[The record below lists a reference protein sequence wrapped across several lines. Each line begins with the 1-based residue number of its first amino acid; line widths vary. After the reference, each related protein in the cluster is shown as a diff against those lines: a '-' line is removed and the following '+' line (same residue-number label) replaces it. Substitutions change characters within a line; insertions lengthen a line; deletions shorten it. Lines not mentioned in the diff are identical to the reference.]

1 MYQYRILHNDIEG
14 RLGLALAHPLYH
26 LIGIAVKHIPLG
38 EFTHRVNLISAVAGA
53 FAVANL
59 FLLLRLW
66 LGVNL
71 PAVLAAVTFGLCW
84 TTWQFSSIAE
94 TYMLYIALFMAELT
108 VLFLYVGRR
117 QVRFLYL
124 LALFN
129 GLAVADHMWGSIAF
143 VCYVVFLVV
152 LAVRRKVGMKCLG
165 VCVLLWVVGALPY
178 EYLIIRNLIESGD
191 LSGTL
196 ASALF
201 GNSWRGAVLNASL
214 SARLIKENLIFI
226 MYNFSTPNALLCLPG
241 LYALGRVAPSKGYRY
256 VLLSLLVMFFLFAF
270 RYTVPDRYAFFL
282 PFYSLVCILI
292 GVGFKW
298 FFTFPAGRSLRYM
311 VFAFT
316 LVPVGIYAA
325 APPAA
330 KHAGFVLPVKRTIP
344 YRDDYKWFFRPWKTN
359 CTGPDKFAEAVF
371 NTVED
376 DAIVYAD
383 GTTVYPL
390 LLSQELKA
398 TGQTVRIVS
407 SHPNRQN
414 PVVLN
419 ADTLADIIKAGP
431 VYVVTP
437 LPGYCPQFML
447 ERYSFEHNGVLW
459 KVAAGSDGRLN
470 QVGGRSRD

>member
-26 LIGIAVKHIPLG
+26 LIGIAVKYIPLG
-38 EFTHRVNLISAVAGA
+38 EFAHRVNLISAVAGA

-94 TYMLYIALFMAELT
+94 TYMLYIALFLAELT
-108 VLFLYVGRR
+108 VLFLYVERR

-152 LAVRRKVGMKCLG
+152 LTARRKAGIKCLG

-178 EYLIIRNLIESGD
+178 EYLIMRNLIESGD

-214 SARLIKENLIFI
+214 STKLIKENLIFI
-226 MYNFSTPNALLCLPG
+226 LYNFSTPNALLCLAG
-241 LYALGRVAPSKGYRY
+241 LYALGRVAPSRGYRY

-270 RYTVPDRYAFFL
+270 RYTVPDRHAFFL
-282 PFYSLVCILI
+282 PFYSLVCILT
-292 GVGFKW
+292 GVGFECL
-298 FFTFPAGRSLRYM
+298 FAFTRRRSVRYM
-311 VFAFT
+311 VFVFT
-316 LVPVGIYAA
+316 MVPVGIYAA
-325 APPAA
+325 VPFAA
-330 KHAGFVLPVKRTIP
+330 RHAGFVLPVERAVP
-344 YRDDYKWFFRPWKTN
+344 YRDDYRWFLQPWKTN
-359 CTGPDKFAEAVF
+359 CNGPDEFAEAVF
-371 NTVED
+371 ATVED
-376 DAIVYAD
+376 EAIVYAD

-390 LLSQELKA
+390 LLSQEVKGL
-398 TGQTVRIVS
+398 GNTVLILS

-419 ADTLADIIKAGP
+419 ADTVADIVKAGP
-431 VYVVTP
+431 VYMVTP

-447 ERYSFEHNGVLW
+447 ERYTFEQRGALW
-459 KVAAGSDGRLN
+459 KLVGSG
-470 QVGGRSRD
+470 Q

>member
-1 MYQYRILHNDIEG
+1 MSSKQISIWRSYAAVFFVALAFYVISCAPGSLWQDSGMYQYRILHNDIEG

-53 FAVANL
+53 LAVANL

-94 TYMLYIALFMAELT
+94 TYMLYIALFLAELT
-108 VLFLYVGRR
+108 VLFLYVERR

-129 GLAVADHMWGSIAF
+129 GLAVAAHMWGSIAF

-152 LAVRRKVGMKCLG
+152 LTARREVGVKWVG

-178 EYLIIRNLIESGD
+178 EYLIIRNLIESGG

-214 SARLIKENLIFI
+214 STKLMKENSIFI
-226 MYNFSTPNALLCLPG
+226 LYNFSTPNALLCLAG

-298 FFTFPAGRSLRYM
+298 FFAFSARRSLRYM
-311 VFAFT
+311 VFVFT
-316 LVPVGIYAA
+316 LVPVCIYAA
-325 APPAA
+325 APLAA
-330 KHAGFVLPVKRTIP
+330 RHAGFVLPVKRTIP
-344 YRDDYKWFFRPWKTN
+344 YRDDYKWFLRPWKTN

-376 DAIVYAD
+376 DAIIYAD

-390 LLSQELKA
+390 LLSQELKG

-414 PVVLN
+414 
-419 ADTLADIIKAGP
+419 
-431 VYVVTP
+431 
-437 LPGYCPQFML
+437 
-447 ERYSFEHNGVLW
+447 
-459 KVAAGSDGRLN
+459 
-470 QVGGRSRD
+470 